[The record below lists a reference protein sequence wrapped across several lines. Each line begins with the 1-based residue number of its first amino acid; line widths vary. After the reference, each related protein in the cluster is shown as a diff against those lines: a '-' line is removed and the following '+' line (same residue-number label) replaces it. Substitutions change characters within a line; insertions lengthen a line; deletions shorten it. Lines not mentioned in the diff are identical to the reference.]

1 MLYSW
6 YYPIILA
13 VFGIVL
19 ISCKI
24 LGIDNVDV
32 ILGSEAQISEEG
44 ATQNS
49 QEEQP
54 SEAGAPWAVPAAA
67 SEDTCGLQ
75 TRHSE
80 VSQDDDSVVKNSKIW
95 PNTKYIWVLK
105 VCQILNTEYFRLLK
119 NDRIVLFIPY

>member
-1 MLYSW
+1 MHYSW
-6 YYPIILA
+6 FYLIILA

-44 ATQNS
+44 ASQNS
-49 QEEQP
+49 QEKQP
-54 SEAGAPWAVPAAA
+54 SEAGDTWAVPAAA
-67 SEDTCGLQ
+67 AEDTRGLQ

-80 VSQDDDSVVKNSKIW
+80 VSPDHDSPVLSKI
-95 PNTKYIWVLK
+95 V
-105 VCQILNTEYFRLLK
+105 
-119 NDRIVLFIPY
+119 